1 MRARDS
7 RTKGNVAGGNVASEL
22 IGDTRPKGRF
32 QCADVWV
39 FRVFLRWWGPETFGE
54 PVSPEMPIV
63 ENGATIITESFI
75 GIGKGI
81 FQIFLFIGF
90 ILGKE
95 VGHSKKNKQNNQKV
109 QLGGL
114 SLNIR

>member
-1 MRARDS
+1 
-7 RTKGNVAGGNVASEL
+7 
-22 IGDTRPKGRF
+22 
-32 QCADVWV
+32 
-39 FRVFLRWWGPETFGE
+39 
-54 PVSPEMPIV
+54 MPIV

-95 VGHSKKNKQNNQKV
+95 VGHPKKNK
-109 QLGGL
+109 
-114 SLNIR
+114 